1 MNAAIPRE
9 VLTRVK
15 KLALLPGEIKQS
27 RWAVSVTKLT
37 TLKSLCKEPE
47 VANRFVAHLAR
58 KTLERVRQGKGRSAH
73 LDADVQRV
81 HRELMTDALA
91 EMEAW
96 LKHPGE
102 ERRRKLLDLQGR
114 MRSEQNEHKNIP
126 YGAVRLI
133 HDWDLLVFENALSCM
148 LHPAHAAGHW
158 CYQLAR
164 DYAERYAP
172 SAGTG
177 LISTS
182 LPLVQDIVDF
192 WLQEYGL
199 DSVVLTSPASQK
211 KVKKEP
217 SPATVSRK
225 SKGAG
230 KKRKAKFTHRQGQ
243 FLAFIHLYRKL
254 HRQGPAE
261 HELVRYFQVT
271 PPAVHGMIV
280 KLEELDLITREPGV
294 ARSARVAIPE
304 AEIPPLE
311 DVEGPAW

>member
-9 VLTRVK
+9 VLARVK
-15 KLALLPGEIKQS
+15 KLALLPNEIKQS
-27 RWAVSVTKLT
+27 RWAVSITKLT

-47 VANRFVAHLAR
+47 VANRFVAYLAH
-58 KTLERVRQGKGRSAH
+58 KTLERVGQGKGRSSH

-81 HRELMTDALA
+81 HRELMTDAMA

-96 LKHPGE
+96 LKQPGE
-102 ERRRKLLDLQGR
+102 ERRRRLIDLQGR
-114 MRSEQNEHKNIP
+114 MRSQQNEHKNIP

-133 HDWDLLVFENALSCM
+133 DDWDLLVFENALSCM

-164 DYAERYAP
+164 DYAERYNP
-172 SAGTG
+172 SEGTG

-192 WLQEYGL
+192 WLQEYDL
-199 DSVVLTSPASQK
+199 DQEALTAPASQK

-217 SPATVSRK
+217 PSESGSKK

-230 KKRKAKFTHRQGQ
+230 KKKAKFTPRQGQ

-261 HELVRYFQVT
+261 HELVNYFKVT

-280 KLEELDLITREPGV
+280 KLEELALITREPGV